1 MQVTLGEL
9 IRGFLS
15 ELWDVILIFVGVTW
29 FAPTDISLPGLICA
43 INTNPEFINIMI
55 IAYSST
61 TTLTH
66 VCRFS
71 LFTNLT

>member
-1 MQVTLGEL
+1 M
-9 IRGFLS
+9 S
-15 ELWDVILIFVGVTW
+15 VTW

-55 IAYSST
+55 IAHGST
-61 TTLTH
+61 TTLTDA
-66 VCRFS
+66 CCFS